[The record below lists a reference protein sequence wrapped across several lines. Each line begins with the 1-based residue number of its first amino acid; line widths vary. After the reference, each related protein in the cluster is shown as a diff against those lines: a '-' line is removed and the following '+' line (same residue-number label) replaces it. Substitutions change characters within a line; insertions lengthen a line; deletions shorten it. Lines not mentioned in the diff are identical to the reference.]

1 MEDKRPNFVVMVS
14 KYWLVVTTVA
24 LLLRFRVYHEWR
36 LLLEASIYLVL
47 GLLVVRQKVVVST
60 LEALRPS
67 YRLFL
72 ATLVA
77 LLLGAQ
83 LLGRSYETFPFVE
96 WAMYSRPPAAQPQYY
111 DYTAVLQSGREV
123 PLNFTRQFR
132 GGASRQS

>member
-14 KYWLVVTTVA
+14 KYWRVVTTVG

-36 LLLEASIYLVL
+36 LLLEASIYRAL

-72 ATLVA
+72 VN
-77 LLLGAQ
+77 Q
-83 LLGRSYETFPFVE
+83 
-96 WAMYSRPPAAQPQYY
+96 
-111 DYTAVLQSGREV
+111 
-123 PLNFTRQFR
+123 
-132 GGASRQS
+132 